1 MEEDRLR
8 FKVVNM
14 FKKERWYSLEIE
26 EEVAVVQKMKKEE
39 ENGGDRKRAG
49 MMEAERDQLIIDNES
64 LRTETFQLRK
74 TNN

>member
-1 MEEDRLR
+1 MVEEDRLR

-26 EEVAVVQKMKKEE
+26 EEAAVVQEMKKEE

-49 MMEAERDQLIIDNES
+49 MMEAERDQLIIDN
-64 LRTETFQLRK
+64 
-74 TNN
+74 